1 MPRFACHRTPN
12 LALGVRL
19 LVTLALA
26 SQVRAEYAEN
36 VPFRSG
42 TEGYHTYRIPALV
55 ETTNGTLLAICEGRK
70 TSSSD
75 AGDIDLVLKRSTDAG
90 DTWGPLTLV
99 QEEGGTAAI
108 TIGNPAPVVDRR
120 TGRVW
125 LAFCRNNSRVF
136 VTWSDDDGQ
145 TWAERR
151 EITADVKLADWSWY
165 ATGPVHGIQL
175 ERGAHAGRLVL
186 PCDHISTGSVWGS
199 HAILSDDHG
208 ATWRLGG
215 VVDAQSGYQP
225 NESVAV
231 ELVDGR
237 VYLNCRNH
245 GGQKRRAFAVS
256 ADGGA
261 TFGAAA
267 LDDALIEPVVQASAL
282 RYSAV
287 DQGGATNL
295 ILFSN
300 PATAS
305 TRTRMTVRRS
315 WDEAATWD
323 AGTLIYAGPSAYS
336 DLVKLRDGRIGLFF
350 EKGASSP
357 YETITF
363 VRFELTDLD
372 ASEPPVAV
380 PSQAMRAAWEFNTQ
394 DVSGTN
400 VSASGGTATN
410 TTGTLIAEAAATN
423 GVLTLAGI
431 GDYLQFGDNVTQ
443 LRALGDLTL
452 CAWVKVG
459 DSGTAWRRIVEH
471 EDNFYFWQEG
481 GCFRFTIH
489 GSSSQTLSTT
499 APAVGVWQHVLVT
512 CQAGKPARIYV
523 NGVWEDDSDTAQ
535 AVMPDNAQ
543 TLQLGARRSSSGTP
557 SNFFKGE
564 LDDVALW
571 GAVLTQEQI
580 EALAGTGT
588 GGYAGRV
595 LPTALGTVVTLKA
608 TGVRKDA
615 ATLNGQL
622 GSAGYDRAEV
632 WACWG
637 TAEGGASTGTWARIV
652 SLGTCAVGRVSAN
665 LSGLVPGTTYFYRF
679 CAGNPNATSAGP
691 RIWASAGRSFTTWRD
706 QPDEIPGLQLWL
718 KADEGVYLDAGATAA
733 TNGSAVAQWSDFS
746 GNGRN
751 ATRAGSLGNLTYA
764 FDALNEMPAVNLT
777 DASGGDY
784 LRTALYQVSDTDD
797 LTVFA
802 VARAAP
808 QTVNGSAIHPLVSSG
823 NPTTGG
829 GAFCI
834 STMRPNAGG
843 SGNLGYFGRGY
854 NPWPYDEYTTT
865 NETPNFSDGAGHVIE
880 LRLTGASTGGAG
892 IFTGYYD
899 GALKEA
905 HNGTSANPAN
915 GPVEIGGSFSG
926 VDRRFAGAFGDI
938 LIYNR
943 ALNEDE
949 RNRVGWYLQT
959 KYGLSGAYA
968 RPERGTRILVQ

>member
-1 MPRFACHRTPN
+1 MMSGRLRRHLWLFA
-12 LALGVRL
+12 
-19 LVTLALA
+19 LALA
-26 SQVRAEYAEN
+26 FLARAEISEN

-90 DTWGPLTLV
+90 DTWGPLTLI
-99 QEEGGTAAI
+99 QEEGGAAAI
-108 TIGNPAPVVDRR
+108 TIGNPAPVVDREN
-120 TGRVW
+120 GRVW

-145 TWAERR
+145 TWAARR
-151 EITADVKLADWSWY
+151 EITADVKLALWSWY

-175 ERGAHAGRLVL
+175 ERGMRAGRLVL
-186 PCDHISTGSVWGS
+186 PCDHISTNSVWGS
-199 HAILSDDHG
+199 HVIFSDDQG
-208 ATWRLGG
+208 MNWQLGG
-215 VVDAQSGYQP
+215 VVDAQNGTAP
-225 NESVAV
+225 NECVAV
-231 ELVDGR
+231 ELASGA
-237 VYLNCRNH
+237 VYLNSRNH
-245 GGQKRRAFAVS
+245 GGQKRRVSATS

-300 PATAS
+300 PATTS

-315 WDEAATWD
+315 WDETATWD
-323 AGTLIYAGPSAYS
+323 AGTLIHAGPSAYS
-336 DLVKLRDGRIGLFF
+336 DLVKLSDGRVGLFF
-350 EKGASSP
+350 EKGVSSP

-363 VRFELTDLD
+363 VSFDLADLD
-372 ASEPPVAV
+372 PLPDTSPVV
-380 PSQAMRAAWEFNTQ
+380 PGLRAAWAFDAA
-394 DVSGTN
+394 DVSGAS
-400 VSASGGTATN
+400 VCASGGTATN
-410 TTGTLIAEAAATN
+410 TTGTLVAEAAATN
-423 GVLTLAGI
+423 GVLTLDGA
-431 GDYLQFGDNVTQ
+431 GDYLQFGSDAAE
-443 LRALGDLTL
+443 LRALDDLTL
-452 CAWVKVG
+452 CAWVKAG
-459 DSGTAWRRIVEH
+459 DSGTAIRRLVEH
-471 EDNFYFWQEG
+471 EDNFYFWQEDG
-481 GCFRFTIH
+481 RFRFTIH
-489 GSSSQTLSTT
+489 GSASAAVSTT
-499 APAVGVWQHVLVT
+499 APAVGVWQHVLMT
-512 CQAGKPARIYV
+512 CQAGQPAALYV
-523 NGVWEDDSDTAQ
+523 DGVRENDSDTAQ
-535 AVMPDNAQ
+535 AAMPNNAQ
-543 TLQLGARRSSSGTP
+543 TLQIGARRSSSGAP

-571 GAVLTQEQI
+571 DKILTQEQI
-580 EALAGTGT
+580 EALAGTGA

-622 GSAGYDRAEV
+622 GSAGYERAEV

-637 TAEGGASTGTWARIV
+637 TADGGAATGTWAHIV

-665 LSGLVPGTTYFYRF
+665 LSGLVPGTTYYYRF

-691 RIWASAGRSFTTWRD
+691 RLWSASSRSFATWRD

-718 KADEGVYLDAGATAA
+718 KADEGVFLDTGVTTA

-751 ATRAGSLGNLTYA
+751 ATRVGSLGNLTYA
-764 FDALNEMPAVNLT
+764 FDALNEMPVVNLT
-777 DASGGDY
+777 DDSGGDY
-784 LRTALYQVSDTDD
+784 LRAAACQVADTDD

-808 QTVNGSAIHPLVSSG
+808 QTVNGSAVHPLVCSG
-823 NPTTGG
+823 NPTYGG

-843 SGNLGYFGRGY
+843 SGNLGYFGRSY
-854 NPWPYDEYTTT
+854 NPYPYDEYTKT
-865 NETPNFSDGAGHVIE
+865 NETPNFSDGAGHVLE
-880 LRLTGASTGGAG
+880 LRLTGVSAGGPG
-892 IFTGYYD
+892 TFTGYYD

-915 GPVEIGGSFSG
+915 GPVEIGGSASAA
-926 VDRRFAGAFGDI
+926 DRRFAGAFGDI
-938 LIYNR
+938 LIYTR
-943 ALNEDE
+943 ALSEDE
-949 RNRVGWYLQT
+949 RNRVGWYLQS